1 MRVRCIFYI
10 FKAKYL
16 ENKKWSGTDT
26 KTWSCGFPGNLKW
39 SDSPG
44 AFAAGGQQAWDWR
57 AVCSGF
63 SPSLLQRTQR
73 SPKAFAF
80 EMRLVPSDWH
90 YVIVVTAATQGLLM
104 TLPGLLCLTR
114 GEAWPALL
122 HLILSSFK
130 HADKMKELQGAQPTP
145 STSLFQSTP
154 CPSCFNYITAICP
167 SFHPPLKLSSFFFF
181 WCISK

>member
-1 MRVRCIFYI
+1 MV
-10 FKAKYL
+10 
-16 ENKKWSGTDT
+16 WQP
-26 KTWSCGFPGNLKW
+26 W
-39 SDSPG
+39 

-122 HLILSSFK
+122 HFILSSFK

-181 WCISK
+181 DVFQSKLEASVHLICKNFSMHIVTWSSMFAFST